1 MRSEIDG
8 CVASQHALDEH
19 LGSLTVLDPSAPS
32 ALAGWTV
39 GHVLSHLARN
49 ADSHVAM
56 LEGRPQYRDS
66 AARDADIEAGARRS
80 IDELITDVRE
90 SSLALESAWH
100 EALCVADVDLRWSQ
114 TALGLSG
121 PRPLVTLPL
130 LRWREVEIHRMDL
143 DVGYRSVDLDRH
155 YLRCD
160 LRLCE
165 MLWRARRPIG
175 LTPLPQPVLAM
186 PPADRL
192 LWFLGRLEVDGVGW
206 VDEVNGLQAP

>member
-8 CVASQHALDEH
+8 CVGSQRALSEH
-19 LGSLTVLDPSAPS
+19 LASLSDLDPSAPS
-32 ALAGWTV
+32 ALPGWTV

-66 AARDADIEAGARRS
+66 AARDADIEAGAGRS
-80 IDELITDVRE
+80 LDELLSDVRE
-90 SSLALESAWH
+90 SSLALESAWR
-100 EALCVADVDLRWSQ
+100 EALDVADVDLRWSQ
-114 TALGLSG
+114 NALALSG

-143 DVGYRSVDLDRH
+143 NVGFGAVDLDRH

-165 MLWRARRPIG
+165 MLWRARRPMG
-175 LTPLPQPVLAM
+175 LTPLPQAVLATA
-186 PPADRL
+186 PYDRL
-192 LWFLGRLEVDGVGW
+192 LWFLGRLEIDGVGW
-206 VDEVNGLQAP
+206 VNEVNGLRAP

>member
-8 CVASQHALDEH
+8 CSGSQRALNEH
-19 LGSLTVLDPSAPS
+19 LASLGGLESSAPS
-32 ALAGWTV
+32 ALPGWTV

-56 LEGRPQYRDS
+56 LEGQPQYRDS
-66 AARDADIEAGARRS
+66 AARDADIEAGAGRS
-80 IDELITDVRE
+80 TDELLRDVRE
-90 SSLALESAWH
+90 SSLALESAWR
-100 EALCVADVDLRWSQ
+100 EALDVADIDIRWSQ
-114 TALGLSG
+114 SARALSG
-121 PRPLVTLPL
+121 LRPLVSLPL

-143 DVGYRSVDLDRH
+143 DVGYRAVDLDRH

-175 LTPLPQPVLAM
+175 LTPLPEAVLAT
-186 PPADRL
+186 PPHDRL
-192 LWFLGRLEVDGVGW
+192 LWFLGRLEIDGVGW
-206 VDEVNGLQAP
+206 VN